1 MCVGFVGGEVM
12 LELLCGV
19 FCLSVRSPKVHMAE
33 NDVVKRNRKTIHGLS
48 DYQHVD
54 QGSPGSGTG

>member
-1 MCVGFVGGEVM
+1 M

-33 NDVVKRNRKTIHGLS
+33 NDVVKRKRKTIDGLS

-54 QGSPGSGTG
+54 QGIPGSGTG